1 MKFWPAKMRRQVR
14 RRIAHA
20 ERAAARNENR
30 LKQVEA
36 QWDEVRE
43 LSGWATD
50 TTRANHLTELFI
62 NGLSRKQ
69 A

>member
-1 MKFWPAKMRRQVR
+1 MKYWPPKMRRRVHWH
-14 RRIAHA
+14 IAKSEH
-20 ERAAARNENR
+20 AAALNAKR
-30 LKQVEA
+30 LMQVEA
-36 QWDEVRE
+36 QWEEVRE

-50 TTRANHLTELFI
+50 TTRTNHLTELFI

>member
-1 MKFWPAKMRRQVR
+1 MRRRVR
-14 RRIAHA
+14 RSIDHA
-20 ERAAARNENR
+20 ERAAAANEHR

-36 QWDEVRE
+36 QWEEVRE

-62 NGLSRKQ
+62 NGLSRKE